1 MIPEDDAALFAW
13 IADNLYTAVL
23 SDSCDAM
30 GRMNQALGPEIRP
43 TDENLI
49 LVGRAKTV
57 LWSDLY
63 HVPEGNPYEGEIQA
77 VDSIRRGDIV
87 VMATGAS
94 KRNAPW
100 GELMSTACVQRGG
113 RGAVTDGLIR
123 DVRRIRA
130 LGLPVF
136 AAGYKPVDSRGRG
149 HVVAFDVPVEISGV
163 RIEPGDLVV
172 GDLDGVVVVPRA
184 IERQVLQIAH
194 EKTSAE
200 NHTREVLERGDL
212 LADVYAR
219 HGVL

>member
-1 MIPEDDAALFAW
+1 MIPEEDAARFEW
-13 IADNLYTAVL
+13 IAAHLYTAVL
-23 SDSCDAM
+23 SDSCDQL
-30 GRMNQALGPEIRP
+30 GRTQQALGPEIRP
-43 TDENLI
+43 VDEDRV

-63 HVPEGNPYEGEIQA
+63 HVPDNPYEGEIRA
-77 VDSIRRGDIV
+77 VDSIRPGDIV

-100 GELMSTACVQRGG
+100 GELMSTACVRRGG

-149 HVVAFDVPVEISGV
+149 QVVAFDVPVEISGV

-184 IERQVLQIAH
+184 VEREVLEIAAH
-194 EKTSAE
+194 KATAE
-200 NHTREVLERGDL
+200 NHTREELEQGHL

-219 HGVL
+219 YGVL

>member
-1 MIPEDDAALFAW
+1 MIPEEDAALFEWVA
-13 IADNLYTAVL
+13 AHLYTAVL
-23 SDSCDAM
+23 SDSCDAL
-30 GRMNQALGPEIRP
+30 GCRQQALGPEIRP
-43 TDENLI
+43 VEESLT

-57 LWSDLY
+57 LWSDAY
-63 HVPEGNPYEGEIQA
+63 HIPDNPYEGEIRA
-77 VDSIRRGDIV
+77 VDSIRPGDVV

-94 KRNAPW
+94 TRNAPW

-149 HVVAFDVPVEISGV
+149 LVIAHDVPVEIGGV
-163 RIEPGDLVV
+163 RIAPGDLVM

-184 IERQVLQIAH
+184 VEREVLELAYQ
-194 EKTSAE
+194 KTVAE
-200 NHTREVLERGDL
+200 NHTREELEQGRL
-212 LADVYAR
+212 LAEVYAKY
-219 HGVL
+219 GVL